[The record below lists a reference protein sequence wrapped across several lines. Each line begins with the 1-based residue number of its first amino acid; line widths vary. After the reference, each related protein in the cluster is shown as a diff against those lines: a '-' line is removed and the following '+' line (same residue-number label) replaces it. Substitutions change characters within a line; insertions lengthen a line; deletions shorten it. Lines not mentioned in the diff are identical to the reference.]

1 MSDNKS
7 SNMNSSG
14 KVRTASSGAVRDNA
28 DNKPLM
34 ELLPLD
40 LLMRVSAWYTLGA
53 KKYGDNNWLKG
64 QPQSWCVGSILRHLT
79 KYCMGMRDEDHL
91 SAIVFNALS
100 MMNVDEY
107 FQDNPELY
115 NANARESVKE
125 KHDDREYVTKI
136 DGIKEKVITV
146 IEEASAKLLE
156 GSTLTKDDLEIKLSV
171 KLIKTFGNIGRLC
184 GIKCYYDPSLPDNKD
199 VLIFSKSRG
208 VNAYNSKSLFEEEKD
223 NTV

>member
-1 MSDNKS
+1 MPELDDNGNDLHTYSVFTEDGKILKNVS
-7 SNMNSSG
+7 QEEAFGKLNELHTNNMNSSG

-28 DNKPLM
+28 DDKPLM

-100 MMNVDEY
+100 IMNVDEH
-107 FQDNPELY
+107 FKDDPELY
-115 NANARESVKE
+115 NANPREDVK
-125 KHDDREYVTKI
+125 
-136 DGIKEKVITV
+136 G
-146 IEEASAKLLE
+146 
-156 GSTLTKDDLEIKLSV
+156 
-171 KLIKTFGNIGRLC
+171 
-184 GIKCYYDPSLPDNKD
+184 
-199 VLIFSKSRG
+199 
-208 VNAYNSKSLFEEEKD
+208 